1 MNTYIFLKYFLQNK
15 NWNLIRN
22 IHIYSISLMMKYAI
36 KRYKNIPL
44 YIDLIYII
52 LTYETHSG
60 LSHDFVIVEL
70 LFIVQI
76 FIIHS
81 LYIVNFRLKLDM
93 FSFEYQYFL
102 WSWRDITF
110 IVFLFFFTLPDK
122 TKNRNNIYLF
132 ISLILSYFINLI
144 YKNVLNYE
152 NKEKE
157 NKSHIKVLD

>member
-1 MNTYIFLKYFLQNK
+1 MKFNKKYKNIF
-15 NWNLIRN
+15 N
-22 IHIYSISLMMKYAI
+22 ILMMKYAI

-52 LTYETHSG
+52 LIYETHSG

-102 WSWRDITF
+102 WSWREGE
-110 IVFLFFFTLPDK
+110 TLRSLSFCFSSHCQ
-122 TKNRNNIYLF
+122 TKLKIETIYIF
-132 ISLILSYFINLI
+132 SFHWFYLILLI
-144 YKNVLNYE
+144 WYIRMY
-152 NKEKE
+152 
-157 NKSHIKVLD
+157 

>member
-1 MNTYIFLKYFLQNK
+1 MKFNKKYKNIF
-15 NWNLIRN
+15 N
-22 IHIYSISLMMKYAI
+22 ILMMKYAI

-102 WSWRDITF
+102 WSWREGE
-110 IVFLFFFTLPDK
+110 TLRSLSFCFSSHCQ
-122 TKNRNNIYLF
+122 TKLKIETIYIF
-132 ISLILSYFINLI
+132 SFHWFYLILLI
-144 YKNVLNYE
+144 WYIRMY
-152 NKEKE
+152 
-157 NKSHIKVLD
+157 

>member
-22 IHIYSISLMMKYAI
+22 IKIYSISLMMKYAI

-60 LSHDFVIVEL
+60 LSHDFVIVEQL

-102 WSWRDITF
+102 WSWREGE
-110 IVFLFFFTLPDK
+110 TLRSLSFCFSSHCQ
-122 TKNRNNIYLF
+122 TKLKIETIYIF
-132 ISLILSYFINLI
+132 SFHWFYLILLI
-144 YKNVLNYE
+144 WYIRMY
-152 NKEKE
+152 
-157 NKSHIKVLD
+157 

>member
-1 MNTYIFLKYFLQNK
+1 MKLK
-15 NWNLIRN
+15 R
-22 IHIYSISLMMKYAI
+22 
-36 KRYKNIPL
+36 R
-44 YIDLIYII
+44 
-52 LTYETHSG
+52 
-60 LSHDFVIVEL
+60 
-70 LFIVQI
+70 
-76 FIIHS
+76 
-81 LYIVNFRLKLDM
+81 
-93 FSFEYQYFL
+93 
-102 WSWRDITF
+102 RDITF

>member
-1 MNTYIFLKYFLQNK
+1 MKFNKKYKNIF
-15 NWNLIRN
+15 N
-22 IHIYSISLMMKYAI
+22 ILMMKYAI

-93 FSFEYQYFL
+93 YSFEYQYFL
-102 WSWRDITF
+102 WSWREGE
-110 IVFLFFFTLPDK
+110 TLRSLSFCFSSHCQ
-122 TKNRNNIYLF
+122 TKLKIETIYIF
-132 ISLILSYFINLI
+132 SFHWFYLILLI
-144 YKNVLNYE
+144 WYIRMY
-152 NKEKE
+152 
-157 NKSHIKVLD
+157 

>member
-1 MNTYIFLKYFLQNK
+1 MKFNKKYKNIF
-15 NWNLIRN
+15 N
-22 IHIYSISLMMKYAI
+22 ILMMKYAI

-93 FSFEYQYFL
+93 YSFEYQYFL
-102 WSWRDITF
+102 WSWREGE
-110 IVFLFFFTLPDK
+110 TLRSLSFCFSSHCQ
-122 TKNRNNIYLF
+122 TKLKIETIYMF
-132 ISLILSYFINLI
+132 SFHWFYLILLI
-144 YKNVLNYE
+144 WYIRMY
-152 NKEKE
+152 
-157 NKSHIKVLD
+157 